1 MRIKNFFVIMA
12 LVLAALT
19 SFAKGGGKLVII
31 VDTGSWFP
39 VEGCK
44 FTVYPSDSGKPIC
57 TMFTD
62 GNGKATS
69 KKLPDG
75 DYVVVNTQMTMGY
88 ENLGS
93 DYFTIEGGDVLY
105 NLRAVASSNCSYA
118 NGPDEGTVKVSISG
132 TLEKAVLQAIEAF
145 PHIAIAD
152 NLVQGQYFSYACP
165 MVCAKNGNSA
175 NAGKAFKQYGFKA
188 KLTLSGQLSFSMM
201 PSDCIDAFAFG
212 YYVDNALQLY
222 RPDDFKATCQGK
234 LNISDESRTFSLGNN
249 GQFWLE
255 TFWGSQNFL
264 FGGQSIAL
272 NDKWKG
278 SGTGTFDGIES
289 KISVSINKKTG
300 KFKMSISSKDAVGVN
315 VRYGVNPSYD

>member
-1 MRIKNFFVIMA
+1 MRIKNFFVILA

-118 NGPDEGTVKVSISG
+118 NGPDEGTVKVTISG
-132 TLEKAVLQAIEAF
+132 TLSKEVLSYVEAF
-145 PHIAIAD
+145 PHVAIVD
-152 NLVQGQYFSYACP
+152 NLVEGQFFSYSYP
-165 MVCAKNGNSA
+165 RVCAKNGKSA
-175 NAGKAFKQYGFKA
+175 SASKAFKKDGCKV
-188 KLTLSGQLSFSMM
+188 KLKPSGQFNFSFG
-201 PSDCIDAFAFG
+201 PIDCADSFAFG
-212 YYVDNALQLY
+212 YYVSNALQTY
-222 RPDDFKATCQGK
+222 VPDDFKGNCTGK
-234 LNISDESRTFSLGNN
+234 LKISDQSRTDALVSN

-264 FGGQSIAL
+264 FGGQSIEL

-278 SGTGTFDGIES
+278 SGSAVIDGIES
-289 KISVSINKKTG
+289 KVSVSINKKTG
-300 KFKMSISSKDAVGVN
+300 KFKMAISSKNAVGVN
-315 VRYGVNPSYD
+315 VCYGVNPSYD